1 MIDLKSMAEGI
12 LHDYLVRQAN
22 NLVAYDLMDDD
33 PEAAL
38 LSDKDFESVAHM
50 IANAKVAVKVTVL

>member
-22 NLVAYDLMDDD
+22 DLVSYDIMEDD

-38 LSDKDFESVAHM
+38 LSDQDYESVAHM
-50 IANAKVAVKVTVL
+50 IANARVAVKVTIL